1 MGSSLAYD
9 NGIWG
14 EPYRLFV
21 AKFLFVG
28 VFLVCAKGGLRHHEV
43 CFYIWLLGS
52 GSWVEL
58 LHLLIQMPHPLT
70 HHAAV
75 VR

>member
-14 EPYRLFV
+14 EPYRLFA

-28 VFLVCAKGGLRHHEV
+28 VIFFFFFFLVCAKGGLRHWK
-43 CFYIWLLGS
+43 CGRQALWL
-52 GSWVEL
+52 
-58 LHLLIQMPHPLT
+58 I
-70 HHAAV
+70 
-75 VR
+75 

>member
-14 EPYRLFV
+14 EPYRLFA

-28 VFLVCAKGGLRHHEV
+28 VFLVCAKGGVRHWKCGRLTV
-43 CFYIWLLGS
+43 VDLGIAFVDN
-52 GSWVEL
+52 WV
-58 LHLLIQMPHPLT
+58 
-70 HHAAV
+70 V
-75 VR
+75 GK